1 MLILI
6 LSILLLGV
14 IVAIASK
21 VASRGKNVEDAPIK
35 VEQTCATCNG
45 TPESK
50 CEQDCMMEASTKPIE
65 YFDDEE
71 LDTLQ
76 GIPSK
81 DYTETQITMLE
92 NVFYTLRE
100 QDVAGWIRSIQL
112 RNIDLP
118 EDIRDQALLIVA
130 ERREHTLEEW
140 NKNNSN

>member
-50 CEQDCMMEASTKPIE
+50 CEQDCMMEAATKEIE
-65 YFDDEE
+65 YYDDED
-71 LDTLQ
+71 LDRFA
-76 GIPSK
+76 GREAD
-81 DYTETQITMLE
+81 DYTDEEVEEFSEVLYTMQPE
-92 NVFYTLRE
+92 E
-100 QDVAGWIRSIQL
+100 VAGWNRSLILRGINLPNQL
-112 RNIDLP
+112 KDEVINFL
-118 EDIRDQALLIVA
+118 
-130 ERREHTLEEW
+130 
-140 NKNNSN
+140 NS